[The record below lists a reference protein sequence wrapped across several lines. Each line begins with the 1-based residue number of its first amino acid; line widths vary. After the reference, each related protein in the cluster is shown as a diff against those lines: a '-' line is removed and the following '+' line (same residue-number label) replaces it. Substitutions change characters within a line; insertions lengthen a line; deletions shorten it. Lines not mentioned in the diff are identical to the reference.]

1 MVVAAHEPPAVS
13 AAVAE
18 GGRGWEQHGVSSAM
32 ETCHGALARVVR
44 EVGDQLALEDPVRLW
59 EDEEALRMTW
69 ELPVGGLRASGEH
82 AV

>member
-1 MVVAAHEPPAVS
+1 M
-13 AAVAE
+13 
-18 GGRGWEQHGVSSAM
+18 G
-32 ETCHGALARVVR
+32 TCHGALARVVR